1 MKRLWIAC
9 GILAVLFA
17 ATLYN
22 ASYLD
27 RLTDSLSDQLTQ
39 AEACAEA
46 GDWAEAARLTEGAF
60 DEWESHTLY
69 LHVLLRHADTD
80 DVNSSF
86 QEVGEFITC
95 QESGEYSAANARLM
109 TQIRLLYEAEQLSLK
124 NIL

>member
-27 RLTDSLSDQLTQ
+27 RLTASLSDQLTQ
-39 AEACAEA
+39 AEAYAEA

>member
-27 RLTDSLSDQLTQ
+27 RLTASLADQLTQ
-39 AEACAEA
+39 AEAYAEA
-46 GDWAEAARLTEGAF
+46 GDWTEAARLTEGAF

-95 QESGEYSAANARLM
+95 QEGGEYSAANARLI

>member
-9 GILAVLFA
+9 GILAILFA

-22 ASYLD
+22 ASYLN
-27 RLTDSLSDQLTQ
+27 RLTASLADQLTQ

-46 GDWAEAARLTEGAF
+46 GAWAEAARLTEGAF

-95 QESGEYSAANARLM
+95 QEGGEYSAANARLI

>member
-9 GILAVLFA
+9 GILAALFA

-22 ASYLD
+22 AGYLD
-27 RLTDSLSDQLTQ
+27 RLTASLADQLTR
-39 AEACAEA
+39 AEAMAES
-46 GDWAEAARLTEGAF
+46 GEWPQAARLTEAAF
-60 DEWESHTLY
+60 REWESHTLY

-86 QEVGEFITC
+86 QEVGEFISC
-95 QESGEYSAANARLM
+95 QESGEYSAANARLI

>member
-27 RLTDSLSDQLTQ
+27 RLTASLADQLTQ
-39 AEACAEA
+39 AEACAET

-95 QESGEYSAANARLM
+95 QESGEYSAANARLI

>member
-9 GILAVLFA
+9 GILAALFA

-22 ASYLD
+22 AGYLD
-27 RLTDSLSDQLTQ
+27 RLTASLSDRLTQ
-39 AEACAEA
+39 AEARAEA
-46 GDWAEAARLTEGAF
+46 GDWAEAARLTEDAF
-60 DEWESHTLY
+60 RDWESHTLY

-80 DVNSSF
+80 DINSGF
-86 QEVGEFITC
+86 QEVAELIAA
-95 QESGEYSAANARLM
+95 QEHGEYSAANARLI

>member
-9 GILAVLFA
+9 GSLVVLFA

-27 RLTDSLSDQLTQ
+27 RLTASLSDQLTQ

-95 QESGEYSAANARLM
+95 QESGEYSAANGRLVVVAK
-109 TQIRLLYEAEQLSLK
+109 LLK
-124 NIL
+124 

>member
-9 GILAVLFA
+9 GILAALFA

-22 ASYLD
+22 AGYLD
-27 RLTDSLSDQLTQ
+27 RLTASLSDRLTQ
-39 AEACAEA
+39 AEARAEA
-46 GDWAEAARLTEGAF
+46 GGWAEAARLTEDAF
-60 DEWESHTLY
+60 RDWESHTLY

-80 DVNSSF
+80 DINSGF
-86 QEVGEFITC
+86 QEVAELIAA
-95 QESGEYSAANARLM
+95 QEHGEYSAANARLI